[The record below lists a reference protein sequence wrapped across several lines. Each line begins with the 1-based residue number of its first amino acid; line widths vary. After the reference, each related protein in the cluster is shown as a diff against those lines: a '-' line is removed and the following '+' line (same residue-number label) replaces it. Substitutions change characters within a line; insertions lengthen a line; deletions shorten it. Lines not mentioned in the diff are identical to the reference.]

1 MFKSHNELKTKTNQP
16 TNKQTKKKKRTRKQE
31 HSLAKQL
38 IRPLAED
45 Q

>member
-16 TNKQTKKKKRTRKQE
+16 TNKQTKKKRTRKQE